1 MSYTLQNF
9 DIDDFLANY
18 WQKKPLLIRNAF
30 ANFES
35 VISPEELA
43 GLACDE
49 AIYSRLLLEKDGAHP
64 WQLVNGPFKDED
76 FLNLPETHY
85 SLLVSECEKWLPE
98 LTDLVDQFNFIPQWR
113 IDDLM
118 ISYAPEH
125 GSVGP
130 HLDQYDVFLLQAHG
144 QRHWHIQSAD
154 TLNTTIIDGLD
165 VALLEH
171 FEHDEDWVLNPGDM
185 LYLPPGVA
193 HHGIAL
199 NPCMTY
205 SIGFRA
211 PSSKEILEGMINT
224 LSQQNILTDQ
234 QRYTDPKLDG
244 KRHQAQMTTD
254 DIGQVK
260 SLISKA
266 LEQSNDLMPQISGE
280 VMTQKTLDLDLACNV
295 DFDYQPNQALERHPD
310 ALFAYFQSSDNI
322 LFFANGHCFHL
333 AHELLN
339 SIQYICEHRSLKLN
353 QIPNIHYPN
362 TQSFLDN
369 LIHRSLLLILE

>member
-1 MSYTLQNF
+1 MNLQNL

-30 ANFES
+30 ADFKS

-49 AIYSRLLLEKDGAHP
+49 DVFSRLLIEKGGAKP

-85 SLLVSECEKWLPE
+85 SLLVSECDKWLPE
-98 LTDLVDQFNFIPQWR
+98 LTDIIDQFNFIPQWR

-144 QRHWHIQSAD
+144 QRHWHIQSPNNLD
-154 TLNTTIIDGLD
+154 KTIIEGLD
-165 VALLEH
+165 VAILKDFKHE
-171 FEHDEDWVLNPGDM
+171 EDWILNPGDM
-185 LYLPPGVA
+185 LYLPAGVA

-211 PSSKEILEGMINT
+211 PSSKELLEGVINT
-224 LSQQNILTDQ
+224 LSQKNILNDES
-234 QRYTDPKLDG
+234 RYTDPDLTKQ
-244 KRHQAQMTTD
+244 RHQAQITHD
-254 DIGQVK
+254 DIKQVETLV
-260 SLISKA
+260 SHA
-266 LEQSNDLMPQISGE
+266 LSSAENLMPQISGE
-280 VMTQKTLDLDLACNV
+280 VMTQKSLDLDLACNV
-295 DFDYQPNQALERHPD
+295 EFDYADNQPLERHPD
-310 ALFAYFQSSDNI
+310 ALLAYFEGDDAL

-333 AHELLN
+333 AKELLP
-339 SIQYICEHRSLKLN
+339 SIQFICEQRSFN
-353 QIPNIHYPN
+353 VNDIPNIHFTN
-362 TQSFLDN
+362 TTSLVDN
-369 LIHRSLLLILE
+369 LIRRSLLLILK